1 MSEWFIEE
9 EGDQDEG
16 FTWNLFRVD
25 AGKAKCM
32 AQIRDQEFADE
43 FLEIV
48 KWRDALMMGG
58 KPVLSTMEQPI
69 DVWTGKPWVRD
80 PNLKS
85 IGLRI
90 TKAKKPRD

>member
-1 MSEWFIEE
+1 MSEWFVEE
-9 EGDQDEG
+9 EGDPEYG

-43 FLEIV
+43 FLEII
-48 KWRDALMMGG
+48 KWRDALMLGG
-58 KPVLSTMEQPI
+58 KPVLSTLEQPI

-85 IGLRI
+85 IGFRI
-90 TKAKKPRD
+90 TKAKKHRN

>member
-1 MSEWFIEE
+1 MSEWFVEE
-9 EGDQDEG
+9 DGNKDDG
-16 FTWNLFRVD
+16 FTWNIYRVD
-25 AGKAKCM
+25 AGKAKCL

-48 KWRDALMMGG
+48 KWREALMLGG
-58 KPVLSTMEQPI
+58 KPVLSTMGQPI

-85 IGLRI
+85 IGFRT
-90 TKAKKPRD
+90 TKTRKPHD